1 MRSGHE
7 ALYSPPQTVG
17 GGAPRGPTEGKSSQ
31 LGSLDVLAHRVRGPR
46 SALMLSGTL
55 HMFSSCN

>member
-7 ALYSPPQTVG
+7 ALYSPAQTVG
-17 GGAPRGPTEGKSSQ
+17 GGGPTEGKSSQ
-31 LGSLDVLAHRVRGPR
+31 LGSLDVLVHRVRGLR

-55 HMFSSCN
+55 RMFSSCN